1 MENLVNRKE
10 NRRKR
15 RRDEP
20 AGVNAEIEIVN
31 SIEIPD
37 PHTDFSAKNART
49 LAARVPHCHGVRTG
63 DVDRGAFSIGR
74 PCGQ

>member
-1 MENLVNRKE
+1 MNRKE
-10 NRRKR
+10 NRRKG

-20 AGVNAEIEIVN
+20 AEGNAEIEIVN

-49 LAARVPHCHGVRTG
+49 LAARVPHCHSVRTEMSTE
-63 DVDRGAFSIGR
+63 ALFSVLS
-74 PCGQ
+74 